1 MPFQGRVRD
10 KYPQGISE
18 HTMAEKLLF
27 INACV
32 RRERSRTLRLAR
44 KVAEQ
49 FPDHI
54 IEELVLEE
62 MNLKPLDSEFL
73 DKRDALIAS
82 GDFDDPIFNLAKK
95 FADADRIIVATPY
108 WEDCF
113 SSYVKI
119 FMEHAAALGIT
130 FRYSPE
136 GMPVGLCRAEC
147 LYYVTTRGGP
157 IPDEAD
163 LGYSVYRTLCRT
175 YGIKECRIVS
185 ASGLDIVG
193 NDAEAIMER
202 ALDSVRD
209 L

>member
-1 MPFQGRVRD
+1 MRKRYHMPM
-10 KYPQGISE
+10 
-18 HTMAEKLLF
+18 TAKLLF
-27 INACV
+27 VNACV
-32 RRERSRTLRLAR
+32 HRDRSRTLRLAR
-44 KVAEQ
+44 RVADR
-49 FPDHI
+49 FPDYNL
-54 IEELVLEE
+54 EELVLEG
-62 MNLKPLDSEFL
+62 MDLKPLDSGFL

-82 GDFDDPIFNLAKK
+82 GDYDDPIFDIAKK
-95 FADADRIIVATPY
+95 FASADIIIVATPY

-136 GMPVGLCRAEC
+136 GMPVGLCRAKC

-157 IPDEAD
+157 ITDEDD
-163 LGYSVYRTLCRT
+163 LGYAVYRSLCRT
-175 YGIKECRIVS
+175 YGIGDCRIIS

-193 NDAEAIMER
+193 NDAEAIMEK
-202 ALDSVRD
+202 ALDSVKD

>member
-1 MPFQGRVRD
+1 
-10 KYPQGISE
+10 
-18 HTMAEKLLF
+18 MAEKLLF

-44 KVAEQ
+44 KVAER
-49 FPDHI
+49 FPDHVM
-54 IEELVLEE
+54 EELVLEE
-62 MNLKPLDSEFL
+62 MALKPLDSGFL
-73 DKRDALIAS
+73 DRRDALIAS
-82 GDFDDPIFNLAKK
+82 GDFDDPIFDLAKK
-95 FADADRIIVATPY
+95 FAGADIIIVATPY

-136 GMPVGLCRAEC
+136 GMPVGLCKAEC

-163 LGYSVYRTLCRT
+163 LGFAVYRSLCRT
-175 YGIKECRIVS
+175 YGRKECSIVS
-185 ASGLDIVG
+185 ASGLHIVG
-193 NDAEAIMER
+193 HDAEAILKR
-202 ALDSVRD
+202 ALDSVRH

>member
-1 MPFQGRVRD
+1 
-10 KYPQGISE
+10 
-18 HTMAEKLLF
+18 MAEKLLF
-27 INACV
+27 VNACV
-32 RRERSRTLRLAR
+32 RRENSRTLRLAR
-44 KVAEQ
+44 AVIGR
-49 FPDHI
+49 FPDHDV
-54 IEELVLEE
+54 EELVLED
-62 MNLKPLDSEFL
+62 MGLKPLDSSYL
-73 DKRDALIAS
+73 NKRDALVAS
-82 GDFDDPIFNLAKK
+82 VDYDDPLFDLAKK
-95 FADADRIIVATPY
+95 FASADIIVVASPY

-136 GMPVGLCRAEC
+136 GIPLGLCRAKC

-163 LGYSVYRTLCRT
+163 LGFAVYRSLCKT
-175 YGIKECRIVS
+175 YGIAECRIVS

-193 NDAEAIMER
+193 NDAEAIMGK
-202 ALDSVRD
+202 AMDSVKD